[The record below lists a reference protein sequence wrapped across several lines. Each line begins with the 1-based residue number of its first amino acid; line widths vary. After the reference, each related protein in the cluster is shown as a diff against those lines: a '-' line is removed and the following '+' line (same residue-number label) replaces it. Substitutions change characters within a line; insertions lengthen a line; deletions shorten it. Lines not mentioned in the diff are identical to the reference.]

1 MRFDDDP
8 LARQGRDEAKTRHA
22 LSRPTA
28 LVTHPIF
35 RAPAFG
41 SHHPLSTGRH
51 GAVLDLIEA
60 LGWRDES
67 AVFEPDLPDRSVLE
81 RFHDPAYLDA
91 FERATAANLASPGD
105 RRDFNLGTM
114 ECPIFPGLW
123 ERARATVGGSILAA
137 RLALDGYV
145 AFHPGGGT
153 HHGRPD
159 RASGFCYLND
169 PVFAIQTLLNAGT
182 ERVVYVDFD
191 AHHGDGVQDILAADE
206 RVSFI
211 SIHEEG
217 RWPGTGHPDDRLG
230 GRAFNIMV
238 PRGLNDS
245 ELDCLVQRIVLPTIE
260 QLAPAGLVMTLGA
273 DALKGDPLS
282 AMMLSNVA
290 LWRAAEACVARAEQA
305 VILGGGGYNPWTTAR
320 LWAGLW
326 GRLRGEELPNVLPET
341 VRAVLER
348 LECDLIDAE
357 DRETE
362 WLTTLC
368 DRANIGPIRQAVA
381 DIVQRRIVEDMG

>member
-1 MRFDDDP
+1 MRFDDDAP
-8 LARQGRDEAKTRHA
+8 AGQGDNGVDRRHPIA
-22 LSRPTA
+22 HPAA
-28 LVTHPIF
+28 LVTHPVF

-41 SHHPLSTGRH
+41 NHHPLSTGRQ
-51 GAVLDLIEA
+51 GAVLDLIDA
-60 LGWRDES
+60 LGWS
-67 AVFEPDLPDRSVLE
+67 AAGKVAEPSLPDRTILE

-91 FERATAANLASPGD
+91 FERSATANLASPED
-105 RRDFNLGTM
+105 RRNFNLGTM
-114 ECPIFPGLW
+114 ACPIFPGLW
-123 ERARATVGGSILAA
+123 DRARATIGGSILAA
-137 RLALDGYV
+137 RLALEGYV

-153 HHGRPD
+153 HHGRAG

-169 PVFAIQTLLNAGT
+169 PVFAVQTMLDAGT
-182 ERVVYVDFD
+182 PRVVYVDFD
-191 AHHGDGVQDILAADE
+191 AHHGDGVQDMLAAE
-206 RVSFI
+206 ECVTFI

-217 RWPGTGHPDDRLG
+217 RWPGTGHLDDRLE

-245 ELDCLVQRIVLPTIE
+245 EFGALIETVVLPAIE
-260 QLAPAGLVMTLGA
+260 RRNPAGMVMTLGA

-290 LWRAAEACVARAEQA
+290 LWGAAEACVAHSEYA
-305 VILGGGGYNPWTTAR
+305 VVLGGGGYNPWTTAR

-326 GRLRGEELPNVLPET
+326 GRLCGQELPDTLPEKAQ
-341 VRAVLER
+341 AVLEP

-368 DRANIGPIRQAVA
+368 DRPNTGPIRPAIREIIRKLSDDTQ
-381 DIVQRRIVEDMG
+381 

>member
-1 MRFDDDP
+1 MARFRLRP
-8 LARQGRDEAKTRHA
+8 AA
-22 LSRPTA
+22 LI
-28 LVTHPIF
+28 THPIF

-41 SHHPLSTGRH
+41 SHHPLSTGRQ

-60 LGWRDES
+60 LGWRDGS
-67 AVFEPDLPDRSVLE
+67 VVFEPDLLDRSVLE

-91 FERATAANLASPGD
+91 FERAATANLASPED

-123 ERARATVGGSILAA
+123 DRARATVGGSILAA
-137 RLALDGYV
+137 QLALKGYV
-145 AFHPGGGT
+145 VFHPGGGT

-169 PVFAIQTLLNAGT
+169 PVFAIQTLLDAGT
-182 ERVVYVDFD
+182 VRVVYVDFD
-191 AHHGDGVQDILAADE
+191 AHHGDGVQDMLAADG

-217 RWPGTGHPDDRLG
+217 RWPGTGHLDDRLG

-245 ELDCLVQRIVLPTIE
+245 EFDCLVQRIVLPVIE
-260 QLAPAGLVMTLGA
+260 RLAPAGMVMTLGA
-273 DALKGDPLS
+273 DALRGDPLS
-282 AMMLSNVA
+282 TMMLSNVA
-290 LWRAAEACVARAEQA
+290 LWRAAEACVARSGQA

-326 GRLRGEELPNVLPET
+326 GRLRGEELPSALPDKAQ
-341 VRAVLER
+341 AVLAK

-357 DRETE
+357 DREAG
-362 WLTTLC
+362 WLTTLA
-368 DRANIGPIRQAVA
+368 DSLNIGPIRPAITEIIRKLTA
-381 DIVQRRIVEDMG
+381 DQV